1 MRPEAVTATVLW
13 TTMAWAQ
20 EGATHSPILAAI
32 SVEPDSGL
40 EIAVANCA
48 ACRWW
53 LARAGDSADLRIVS
67 SDEKVFDFPK
77 AEITSEEKVR
87 RAMAEAK
94 YHQTV
99 ERQRGW
105 RQRCSS
111 VPDARNV
118 SRPSGYRRGQGAQPI
133 VFQKLNGPLLTT
145 APQSPPGW
153 PELPKVGDV
162 HYSTILIFNPNFAST
177 PILLVLHTSLDRNWR
192 NDLMRTLP
200 PFAMISQCLLAW
212 RAGLHQQIHGMCR

>member
-1 MRPEAVTATVLW
+1 
-13 TTMAWAQ
+13 
-20 EGATHSPILAAI
+20 
-32 SVEPDSGL
+32 
-40 EIAVANCA
+40 
-48 ACRWW
+48 
-53 LARAGDSADLRIVS
+53 GDSADLRIVS

-133 VFQKLNGPLLTT
+133 VFQILNGPLLTT

-177 PILLVLHTSLDRNWR
+177 PILLVLIHFADLLRR
-192 NDLMRTLP
+192 IAMNDIARLTVG
-200 PFAMISQCLLAW
+200 IS
-212 RAGLHQQIHGMCR
+212 RFYEPTRMH